1 MRKGKSYVFWKLQII
16 VGLVQLCFK
25 LGCKDGYVV
34 LVGSVV
40 VCTCFVSGMFVGEEG
55 PSHP

>member
-1 MRKGKSYVFWKLQII
+1 MRKGKSYVFWKLPII

-40 VCTCFVSGMFVGEEG
+40 VYTCFVNGMFVGEGG